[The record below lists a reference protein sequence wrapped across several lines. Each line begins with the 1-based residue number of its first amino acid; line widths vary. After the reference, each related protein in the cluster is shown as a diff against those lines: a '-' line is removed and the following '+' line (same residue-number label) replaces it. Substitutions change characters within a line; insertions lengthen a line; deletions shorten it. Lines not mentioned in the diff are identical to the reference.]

1 MKQLAWV
8 RPLTDNFTVLWSPEH
23 CMPKVHINS
32 HRNRNV
38 KKLNKSLRERAAD
51 MMEDTQKGKAITCSA
66 EIL

>member
-1 MKQLAWV
+1 
-8 RPLTDNFTVLWSPEH
+8 
-23 CMPKVHINS
+23 MPKVHINS

-51 MMEDTQKGKAITCSA
+51 MMEDTQKGKAITCPA